1 MCKTMFEADTVM
13 QKLIDSVEGRK
24 KNGGGFIPFTPAE
37 LDLVKELADWAEGT
51 RFYVRFQNDTEM
63 SGAFNQQLEKMTV
76 ADMMMFA
83 MMKFQK
89 SKKEGTGMAG
99 VALIIPALWNKL
111 KGEG

>member
-13 QKLIDSVEGRK
+13 HKLIDSVERRK
-24 KNGGGFIPFTPAE
+24 RNGGGFIPFTPAE

-99 VALIIPALWNKL
+99 VTLIIPALWNKL